1 MMHQYYIIYK
11 PYLVLSQ
18 FSSTDGKQCLADF
31 FKVPKNVYP
40 IGRLDYDSEG
50 LLLLSND
57 ASLNHRLLHPS
68 FKHNRTYW
76 VQVDG
81 AITASAI
88 AQLQQGVAINIDGKM
103 HRTLPCLAEI
113 MPTEPIVPERF
124 PPIRVRQHIPAPWVS
139 LTLQEGKN
147 RQVRKMTAQ
156 VGFPTLRLVRYSIEQ
171 LSIGQLQPGQ
181 MLEISKKTIYKKI
194 FHDSTL

>member
-18 FSSTDGKQCLADF
+18 FSSVDGKQCLADY

-50 LLLLSND
+50 MLLLSND
-57 ASLNHRLLHPS
+57 ATLNHRLLHPS

-88 AQLQQGVAINIDGKM
+88 AQLQQGVTINVDGKM
-103 HRTLPCLAEI
+103 HHTLPCLAEI
-113 MPTEPIVPERF
+113 FPDEPVVPERF
-124 PPIRVRQHIPAPWVS
+124 PPIRVRQHIPAPWIS

-171 LSIGQLQPGQ
+171 LTIGTLQPGQ

-194 FHDSTL
+194 FYDSTI